1 MIVSLGRGGSF
12 LCCSIWPVFC
22 MGAYRSFF
30 GGRRLFANSDTHAMR
45 IGIFPQ
51 QVSAKF
57 NLNVLGNASLFN
69 SRRPGGW

>member
-1 MIVSLGRGGSF
+1 
-12 LCCSIWPVFC
+12 